1 MIRLLARLNQSTLA
15 MKHLVLLSKSDM
27 ILRRFYISRQLV
39 RFFNQNKIRLPIQT
53 LIIEMVTWC
62 SKEISKLLKLDTG
75 NNENVKREIYL
86 QLYINRRVY
95 TAWFSLLADIQDV
108 APYIE
113 KPDNYPPT
121 EVAKAYEL
129 LDALSTDVKL
139 RRSINLISQNCLPMQ
154 TINDKTDI
162 NPGILL
168 LARHPFQPE
177 KGIVMNTMD
186 KTVFLRRVKLFED
199 LPVESLLS
207 IAEIA
212 TETDMAKGQIIFK
225 ENSVSDRL
233 YFIVS
238 GEITLKKYNFV
249 LTELKEADYFGELG
263 LLDNL
268 PRTADAIAE
277 TDGVLLYIEKEEFV
291 NILEDM
297 PVIMRAVTAQ
307 IIKYLRQVLEYERK
321 NFVPDR

>member
-1 MIRLLARLNQSTLA
+1 
-15 MKHLVLLSKSDM
+15 
-27 ILRRFYISRQLV
+27 
-39 RFFNQNKIRLPIQT
+39 
-53 LIIEMVTWC
+53 
-62 SKEISKLLKLDTG
+62 
-75 NNENVKREIYL
+75 
-86 QLYINRRVY
+86 
-95 TAWFSLLADIQDV
+95 
-108 APYIE
+108 
-113 KPDNYPPT
+113 
-121 EVAKAYEL
+121 
-129 LDALSTDVKL
+129 
-139 RRSINLISQNCLPMQ
+139 
-154 TINDKTDI
+154 
-162 NPGILL
+162 
-168 LARHPFQPE
+168 
-177 KGIVMNTMD
+177 
-186 KTVFLRRVKLFED
+186 
-199 LPVESLLS
+199 
-207 IAEIA
+207 
-212 TETDMAKGQIIFK
+212 MAKGQIIFK